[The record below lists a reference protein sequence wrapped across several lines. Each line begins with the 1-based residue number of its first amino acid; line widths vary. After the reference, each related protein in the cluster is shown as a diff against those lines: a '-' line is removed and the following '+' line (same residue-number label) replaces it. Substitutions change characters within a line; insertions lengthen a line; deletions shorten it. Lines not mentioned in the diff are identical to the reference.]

1 VPLLRAERALG
12 VLEVLD
18 RRERSRTPLEELVL
32 LELFARQAAIA
43 LDLLTDSLART
54 SQGDEEALLEGL
66 PRLFGRLR
74 GERRKAARQLLEAPR
89 VLAGP

>member
-1 VPLLRAERALG
+1 MPLLRAERALG

-54 SQGDEEALLEGL
+54 SQGVEEALLEGL
-66 PRLFGRLR
+66 PWLFGRLR